1 MALTE
6 RLKAGFAAAFR
17 PPVFESEARTQ
28 QAFVL
33 YVNLWFA
40 IIVEV
45 LVVLMG
51 LANLEMLVIYWVSAT
66 ASTLWFFT
74 LLVLTRRGYTVL
86 ASWLCILTSWGMTT
100 GFALIGGGLHAPII
114 AEYLVAIMVAGL
126 LLGWRVGAVT
136 MAASLAACTAL
147 AWLETRG
154 MLPGNVV
161 TYTPFSTLLL
171 VVVVFADI
179 MMLLLLAVYSI
190 GKSYR
195 RAQTELAERVQ
206 AEEALQER
214 TEELN
219 RFFSFAID
227 LLCIVGTDGRFVRL
241 NPAWETTLGF
251 SLAELERRRFIDL
264 VHPDEQAATRAVAAA
279 LAGGQS
285 VTGFVN
291 RLRCRDGSCRWIEWQ
306 AAPGHGGMVYAAAR
320 DITERRNAEEERAR
334 MDAQLQQAQKLESL
348 GILAGGIAHDFNNL
362 LAGVVGNADILLS
375 DLPPDSPLRPM
386 AEMILEIAQRA
397 SGLCAQMLA
406 YSGRGIIAH
415 EPLDLNSAVLE
426 TTQILEA
433 SISKKA
439 ALHHDL
445 AGDLPAIQGDPTQ
458 IRQIVM
464 NLVINAAE
472 ALEEKT
478 GDIDIR
484 TGVVQCDGP
493 YLETL
498 HPAQERIPGK
508 YVFLEVRDTGHG
520 MDEAT
525 RARIFDP
532 FFSTKFVGRGLGL
545 AAVLGIVRN
554 HRGGLRADSVPGQGT
569 TFRVLFPAL
578 EAQASPADAAR
589 RNAVGDW
596 RGCGA
601 VLLVDDES
609 AIRVVGANLLERLG
623 FQVFTAEDGQRAM
636 EVYAASAGAIV
647 CVILDLT
654 MPRMDGEETFDAL
667 RRHGCTAPIIISSGY
682 SEYEV
687 SERFAGKRVAGF
699 LQKPYRLGALR
710 QALQAAL
717 AG

>member
-6 RLKAGFAAAFR
+6 RLKAGFSAAFR

-51 LANLEMLVIYWVSAT
+51 LANLEMLAIYSASAM

-74 LLVLTRRGYTVL
+74 LLVLTRRGHTVL
-86 ASWLCILTSWGMTT
+86 ASWLSILTSWGMTT

-114 AEYLVAIMVAGL
+114 SEYLVAIMVAGL

-147 AWLETRG
+147 AWMETRG
-154 MLPGNVV
+154 MMPGSVV

-206 AEEALQER
+206 AEEALRDR

-219 RFFSFAID
+219 RFFSFAVD

-251 SLAELERRRFIDL
+251 SIAELERRRFIDL
-264 VHPDEQAATRAVAAA
+264 VHPDEQAATRDVAAA
-279 LAGGQS
+279 LAAGQS

-291 RLRCRDGSCRWIEWQ
+291 RLQCRDGSCRWIEWQ

-320 DITERRNAEEERAR
+320 DITERRNAEAERAR

-362 LAGVVGNADILLS
+362 LAGVVGNADIILS

-397 SGLCAQMLA
+397 SGLCTQMLA
-406 YSGRGIIAH
+406 YSGRGIIAY
-415 EPLDLNSAVLE
+415 EPLDLNRAVLE

-439 ALHHDL
+439 ALRHDL
-445 AGDLPAIQGDPTQ
+445 AHDLPAIQGDSTQ

-472 ALEEKT
+472 ALEEKN
-478 GDIDIR
+478 GDIR
-484 TGVVQCDGP
+484 VSTGVVVCDRRH
-493 YLETL
+493 LDSL

-508 YVFLEVRDTGHG
+508 YVFLEVSDTGHG

-554 HRGGLRADSVPGQGT
+554 HRGGLCADSAPGRGT

-578 EAQASPADAAR
+578 ETPPIPAGAAL
-589 RNAVGDW
+589 RNAGGDW
-596 RGCGA
+596 RGCGT

-623 FQVFTAEDGQRAM
+623 FQVLVAEDGQRAI
-636 EVYAASAGAIV
+636 EVYAASAGTVV
-647 CVILDLT
+647 CVMLDLT

-667 RRHGCTAPIIISSGY
+667 RRQGCTAPVIISSGY

-687 SERFAGKRVAGF
+687 AERFAGRQVAGF
-699 LQKPYRLGALR
+699 LQKPYRLEALR
-710 QALQAAL
+710 RALQAAL
-717 AG
+717 TA